1 MDVMGLKRVNRII
14 KRLPIVGGIGK
25 GVLRL
30 YRAVLFPGSGSYW
43 ESRYAAGDT
52 SGRGSYSKLA
62 DFKAEL
68 LNSFVRTNHVSS
80 VIEFG
85 CGDGNQLSLA
95 VYPSYIGVDVSKT
108 AIKICGKRFSGDPS
122 KSFYFYDPECFFDN
136 AGLFHADLALSL
148 DVIYHLV
155 EDDVF
160 ARYLKDLFKSAERF
174 VIIYASNTNE
184 NSPDQPPHVR
194 HRAFT
199 DWIEV
204 NIKGWGLKE
213 KIENKYP
220 FQGSDVTGSF
230 SDFYVYEKSK

>member
-1 MDVMGLKRVNRII
+1 MILKRLKKII
-14 KRLPIVGGIGK
+14 KRIPVIGGIGK
-25 GVLRL
+25 AVLRF
-30 YRAVLFPGSGSYW
+30 YRAVRFPGSVSYW
-43 ESRYAAGDT
+43 ESRYAEGNT

-62 DFKAEL
+62 EFKAEL

-95 VYPSYIGVDVSKT
+95 VYPSYMGVDVSKT
-108 AIKICGKRFSGDPS
+108 AIKICGNKFSGDPS
-122 KSFYFYDPECFFDN
+122 KSFYLYDPECFFDN
-136 AGLFHADLALSL
+136 AGIFHAELALSL

-160 ARYLKDLFKSAERF
+160 ARYLKHLFNSAERF
-174 VIIYASNTNE
+174 VIIYASNTNQ

-199 DWIEV
+199 EWIDV
-204 NIKGWGLKE
+204 NLNGWSLKE
-213 KIENKYP
+213 RIENKYP
-220 FQGSDVTGSF
+220 FQGSDLTGSF
-230 SDFYVYEKSK
+230 SDFYVYERSQ